1 MTDKPEVKA
10 VFAEV
15 RRPRGTDPGA
25 AVEGRYIVED
35 GVVTL
40 TTQDG
45 IPVRDEYGKLYKHT
59 LAAGDIPKQLA
70 ARLTKNF
77 RLKLRGK
84 HGGHVDGFAYGPLRY
99 PPIKVV

>member
-1 MTDKPEVKA
+1 MTDKPQVFA

-25 AVEGRYIVED
+25 AVEGRYIVEN
-35 GVVTL
+35 GVVIL

-59 LAAGDIPKQLA
+59 LVTGDIPKQIA

-84 HGGHVDGFAYGPLRY
+84 DGGRLAGFEPGPLRY
-99 PPIKVV
+99 PKIVTI